1 MVLITQTAEQIS
13 LEKTLETND
22 IFGIGKGDEIKNISF
37 GFYAAED
44 ITSVTGAVIPV
55 DGLIEIVTLDEN
67 GRGMI
72 KTDIPMGKYYVKE
85 IAADEHYILD
95 DTKYPVAFEYA
106 GQDIAK
112 VEIAVNNGEKIENK
126 LIYGSVSGKKVDEN
140 GEALGGAVIGI
151 FASSDVEF
159 TEENTLITVTSAEDG
174 SFSFDKV
181 PYGTWYVREIK
192 QPKGYVLDDTVYEV
206 NISEKEQVVE
216 IEIINKLVR
225 GNITLTKIDADYP
238 DNKLTG
244 AEFEVYKD
252 VNEDGKL
259 DKGDKLLGTL
269 EETSEGIYEM
279 RELLYGKYLVKETKA
294 PEGFVLDKGIYSVF
308 VEEDGKT
315 YSVENKAGVG
325 FINDAMKGKLKIVKT
340 SSDGKVEGFSFR
352 VFGENG
358 FEQIYKTDK
367 NGEILIE
374 GLRIGE
380 YTISEVSDNASAAYI
395 LPANKEA
402 TVKVDATTV
411 VTMHNELRDTPKTGD
426 DRNPALWLTLAG
438 ISALGIAVTGV
449 VAYRKKKKEGD
460 K

>member
-1 MVLITQTAEQIS
+1 M
-13 LEKTLETND
+13 
-22 IFGIGKGDEIKNISF
+22 
-37 GFYAAED
+37 
-44 ITSVTGAVIPV
+44 
-55 DGLIEIVTLDEN
+55 
-67 GRGMI
+67 
-72 KTDIPMGKYYVKE
+72 
-85 IAADEHYILD
+85 
-95 DTKYPVAFEYA
+95 
-106 GQDIAK
+106 
-112 VEIAVNNGEKIENK
+112 
-126 LIYGSVSGKKVDEN
+126 
-140 GEALGGAVIGI
+140 
-151 FASSDVEF
+151 
-159 TEENTLITVTSAEDG
+159 TVTSAEDG

-279 RELLYGKYLVKETKA
+279 RELLYGKYLAKETKA

-460 K
+460 E